1 MTHRESIT
9 SKLIETGEYKGF
21 KYRVKRITYVF
32 DPSLQPQYSHSAY
45 VHIPESHPL
54 FGHSYSTQLEFLNQE
69 SMDTYFHAGTTGI
82 NFATYTDQGFM
93 IGFESDNPHDPK
105 NLDDDKVL
113 AVSYTK
119 DLIDQ
124 IIDAENIYRI
134 GGKVYEALKTIIYET
149 IEHEIKELKN
159 GKDKT

>member
-1 MTHRESIT
+1 MQSIM
-9 SKLIETGEYKGF
+9 SEPIEAGEYKGF
-21 KYRVKRITYVF
+21 KYRVKRIKYVF
-32 DPSLQPQYSHSAY
+32 DLSLQPQYSHAGY
-45 VHIPESHPL
+45 ILIPESHPL

-82 NFATYTDQGFM
+82 NFATYTDHGFT

-105 NLDDDKVL
+105 SLDDDKVL

-134 GGKVYEALKTIIYET
+134 GGKVYEALKTMIYET
-149 IEHEIKELKN
+149 IEQEIKDMN
-159 GKDKT
+159 NDKDKT

>member
-1 MTHRESIT
+1 MQSIM
-9 SKLIETGEYKGF
+9 SELIETGEYKGF
-21 KYRVKRITYVF
+21 KYSVKRIKYVF
-32 DPSLQPQYSHSAY
+32 DPSLANGLCAY

-93 IGFESDNPHDPK
+93 IGFESDNLHDPK

-134 GGKVYEALKTIIYET
+134 GGKVYEALKTMIYET
-149 IEHEIKELKN
+149 IEHEIKEIN
-159 GKDKT
+159 NDKDKT

>member
-1 MTHRESIT
+1 
-9 SKLIETGEYKGF
+9 
-21 KYRVKRITYVF
+21 
-32 DPSLQPQYSHSAY
+32 
-45 VHIPESHPL
+45 
-54 FGHSYSTQLEFLNQE
+54 
-69 SMDTYFHAGTTGI
+69 
-82 NFATYTDQGFM
+82 
-93 IGFESDNPHDPK
+93 
-105 NLDDDKVL
+105 VL